1 MEHYKFNVEKM
12 TCDGCAAK
20 VKAAAEAVE
29 GVRNVVVDRKKRL
42 LTLEA
47 DGDHTSQV
55 IESVS
60 ATGYPTQIKTG
71 LMKKLFG
78 G

>member
-1 MEHYKFNVEKM
+1 MEQYRFTVEKM

-29 GVRNVVVDRKKRL
+29 GVENVVVDRKKKL
-42 LTLEA
+42 LTLDA
-47 DGDHTSQV
+47 GSDPTQQV

-60 ATGYPTQIKTG
+60 ATGYPTQPKTG
-71 LMKKLFG
+71 VLKKLFG
-78 G
+78 A

>member
-1 MEHYKFNVEKM
+1 MEHYKFTVEKM

-29 GVRNVVVDRKKRL
+29 GVQNVVVDRKKKL

-47 DGDHTSQV
+47 SGDPVTQV

-60 ATGYPTQIKTG
+60 ATGYPTQVKTG
-71 LMKKLFG
+71 VLKKLFG
-78 G
+78 V